1 MLDVVIENNSGRKA
15 PGAEMSALLT
25 PPLEAWGL
33 LLWQPKAKHSP
44 AEADNTENQN
54 QPTKTQKKAQ
64 TVCIPLNSCNFS
76 AQYFIFKGIVI
87 HLRKSKKR

>member
-44 AEADNTENQN
+44 AEADKTENQN
-54 QPTKTQKKAQ
+54 QPTKNPKESTN
-64 TVCIPLNSCNFS
+64 CLYSF
-76 AQYFIFKGIVI
+76 
-87 HLRKSKKR
+87 